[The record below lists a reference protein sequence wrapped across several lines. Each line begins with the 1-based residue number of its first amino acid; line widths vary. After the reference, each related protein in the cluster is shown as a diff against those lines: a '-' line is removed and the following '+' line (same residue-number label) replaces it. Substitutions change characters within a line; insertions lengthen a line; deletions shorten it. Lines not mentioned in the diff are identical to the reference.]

1 MTAFTPILPGCDGQ
15 WVEDWLSAERFAT
28 YLAAANGLRPKA
40 LALYEWNIRAA
51 SAIQQDLC
59 HLEIG
64 LRNAYDNALRTHWP
78 GPADWTEDPLGVFP
92 PQPSTRGGKGTT
104 RPKARVDVNGKSR
117 ALLIKARQDA
127 GGPTAQPGKVVAEL
141 SLGFWR
147 YLSIKR
153 LEKHLWVPH
162 LHRAFPA
169 GTDRAQDVDNRIH
182 RLHTV
187 RNRVAHHEPLLG
199 VNLPARL
206 GDILDLA
213 KLINPDLSA
222 YIDGTTQ
229 IRQVVADRP

>member
-28 YLAAANGLRPKA
+28 YLAAANGSRPNA

-64 LRNAYDNALRTHWP
+64 LRNAYDTALRKHWP
-78 GPADWTEDPLGVFP
+78 GPADWTNDPLGVFP
-92 PQPSTRGGKGTT
+92 RQRSTRGGKGTAN
-104 RPKARVDVNGKSR
+104 PKAKVDVNATPR
-117 ALLIKARQDA
+117 TLLMKARQDA
-127 GGPTAQPGKVVAEL
+127 GGSAAQPGKVVAEL

-153 LEKHLWVPH
+153 HEKHLWVPY
-162 LHRAFPA
+162 LHHAFPP
-169 GTDRAQDVDNRIH
+169 GTDRSRDVDSRIF
-182 RLHTV
+182 RLHTI

-199 VNLPARL
+199 VNLLARL

-222 YIDGTTQ
+222 YIDSTTQ